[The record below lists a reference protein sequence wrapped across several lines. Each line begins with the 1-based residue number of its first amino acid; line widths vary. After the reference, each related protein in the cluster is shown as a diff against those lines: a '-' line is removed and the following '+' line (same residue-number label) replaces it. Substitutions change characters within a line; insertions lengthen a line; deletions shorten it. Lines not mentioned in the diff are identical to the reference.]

1 MSSLFTLA
9 SLLPGACGTCATI
22 NGDGDGSTPLR
33 YRRGKVRR
41 PLLYALIV
49 AVGILAAGCA
59 GGGDDVL
66 LTGDCE
72 YLTSSEEK
80 GSGAGLG
87 SVQLKT
93 IAGSG
98 IGSSPGV
105 AIMNAL
111 TSAIN
116 QLDDANV
123 SFVRARSVLAAELDS
138 TMNWET
144 FDMSLV
150 SDFARSVTGG
160 AVSGLCVSSLRRA
173 WDSDSDAYIWTADAV
188 SRISSYVAQ
197 SGVAPPRVMVAA
209 VRVAASQYAVGD
221 RFVSAEEIASLL
233 SRDLR
238 SKISA
243 TSDYVLVDRTYTDE
257 IDREQVLINSGRVNR
272 REIARIGQ
280 MAAADI
286 VVIPEIISLDYG
298 VKTRELRTSGRTL
311 RWYDG
316 GMEISFLVMDI
327 VTGEV
332 TSEKSISKQFPGTEP
347 TTLGIGIDAMSVV
360 NKGISEAATGFA
372 KELLSSATP
381 VYVVNID
388 ESRVTVSSGKE
399 LLSVGDRL
407 IAYGVGQE
415 LFHPVSKE
423 SLGKEEVMIGEV
435 IIDQV
440 AEQLSYG
447 TITLKQEHESA
458 LDSFELI
465 RLEISLEGQPR
476 LQ

>member
-1 MSSLFTLA
+1 MSSLFALT
-9 SLLPGACGTCATI
+9 SLLRGACGTCATI
-22 NGDGDGSTPLR
+22 NGDGDGSIPLR
-33 YRRGKVRR
+33 YRCGKFRR
-41 PLLYALIV
+41 PLLCALIV

-59 GGGDDVL
+59 GGRDDVL

-72 YLTSSEEK
+72 YLTSSEEEE
-80 GSGAGLG
+80 SGAGLG

-98 IGSSPGV
+98 VGASPGV

-123 SFVRARSVLAAELDS
+123 SFVRARLVLAAELDS

-160 AVSGLCVSSLRRA
+160 AVSGFCVSSLRRA
-173 WDSDSDAYIWTADAV
+173 RDGDAYIWTADAV
-188 SRISSYVAQ
+188 SRVSSYAVQ
-197 SGVAPPRVMVAA
+197 LGVGKPRIMVAA
-209 VRVAASQYAVGD
+209 VRIAASQYAVGD
-221 RFVSAEEIASLL
+221 RFVSAEEIASQL
-233 SRDLR
+233 SRDLT

-243 TSDYVLVDRTYTDE
+243 TSEYVLVDRTSTEE
-257 IDREQVLINSGRVNR
+257 IDREQALISSGRVNR

-286 VVIPEIISLDYG
+286 IVIPEIISLDYG
-298 VKTRELRTSGRTL
+298 VKTRELRTSGRIL
-311 RWYDG
+311 QWYDG
-316 GMEISFLVMDI
+316 GMELSFLVMNL
-327 VTGEV
+327 VTGEI
-332 TSEKSISKQFPGTEP
+332 TSEKRISKQFPGTEP

-360 NKGISEAATGFA
+360 NKGVSEAVTGFVQ
-372 KELLSSATP
+372 ELLSSATP

-388 ESRVTVSSGKE
+388 AARVTVSSGKE

-415 LFHPVSKE
+415 LFHPVTKE
-423 SLGKEEVMIGEV
+423 SLG
-435 IIDQV
+435 
-440 AEQLSYG
+440 
-447 TITLKQEHESA
+447 
-458 LDSFELI
+458 
-465 RLEISLEGQPR
+465 
-476 LQ
+476 